1 MALMNSKV
9 LIKEIYKKVP
19 MYRLFNRLW
28 VHPHQIKGYGVADIE
43 CDYPQWGPG
52 EDYQQWFDEK
62 MDTFQVQTFSPE
74 NTQNPQNSIE
84 LVRVLILLC
93 DPVVEMNFL
102 RYVDPALD
110 STDQFFVPMRVATES
125 SLKALEPSEGIEL
138 HVVAEKT
145 NTGILYPDEILAEIN
160 ETQWT
165 MTWE

>member
-1 MALMNSKV
+1 MNSKV

-28 VHPHQIKGYGVADIE
+28 VHPHQIKGYGVTDIE
-43 CDYPQWGPG
+43 CDYPQWAPG

-62 MDTFQVQTFSPE
+62 MDTFQVQTFPPE
-74 NTQNPQNSIE
+74 NTQNLQNSIE

-102 RYVDPALD
+102 RYVDPVLD

-138 HVVAEKT
+138 HILAEKT

-160 ETQWT
+160 ETQWIT
-165 MTWE
+165 NWE